1 MDVIGAPELS
11 IVVCTYQRP
20 RNLSACLDSIAR
32 QEAVGERFD
41 LTVADDGSGDETPR
55 VVEDFRRRAAFPV
68 RFVTHEHLGYRVAR
82 CRNAGIRASSGSYVL
97 LVDGDCVLPPDH
109 VRIHL
114 DQRRPGVVW
123 GGDCLRLTAEQS
135 DRVGQGCGADE
146 LARMPSLRER
156 WRVTRDD
163 LDARLNWL
171 LRNPHKPKLFAN
183 DIGVWRSDLERV
195 NGFDEKF
202 RDYGGEDDDLRT
214 RFLQAGVEVRSI
226 RHLTRSFHL
235 WHPPDPTVPRRW
247 TESRNASLVQR
258 RFRLTRCVDGLV
270 KRRLEDL
277 TVRVRNASRVPAT
290 IAGAFSCRKGPS
302 AVGERV
308 DVECLFLP
316 GSEGF
321 TGSADCNLLVLADPV
336 ARPPLGRT
344 DVLVTD
350 LDDVRF
356 DARPRY
362 RVKEISRVWEA
373 IL

>member
-1 MDVIGAPELS
+1 MPELS

-20 RNLSACLDSIAR
+20 RNLLACLDSIAR
-32 QEAVGERFD
+32 QEGVGERLD

-55 VVEDFRRRAAFPV
+55 VVEAFRRRVDFPV
-68 RFVTHEHLGYRVAR
+68 RFVTHEHLGYQVAR

-135 DRVGQGCGADE
+135 DRVGRGCGADE
-146 LARMPSLRER
+146 LARMASPRER

-163 LDARLNWL
+163 LDAKLNWL

-183 DIGVWRSDLERV
+183 DIGVWRRDLERV
-195 NGFDEKF
+195 NGFDQKF
-202 RDYGGEDDDLRT
+202 RDYGDEDDDLRA
-214 RFLQAGVEVRSI
+214 RLLQAGVKVRSI

-258 RFRLTRCVDGLV
+258 RFRLTRCFDGLV
-270 KRRLEDL
+270 KRRMEEL
-277 TVRVRNASRVPAT
+277 TVRVRNGSRIPSTVAKALP
-290 IAGAFSCRKGPS
+290 FLKGP
-302 AVGERV
+302 AAAGERV

-321 TGSADCNLLVLADPV
+321 TDNADCNLLVLADRV
-336 ARPPLGRT
+336 ARPPLDRA

-350 LDDVRF
+350 LEDVRF
-356 DARPRY
+356 DAGLRY
-362 RVKEISRVWEA
+362 RVSEMDRMWES